1 MPLATLLAAAL
12 TAAAFTPGAA
22 TEVHAF
28 EILPI
33 HGRVIVRVD
42 ARDGTIAS
50 VTRPGD
56 RR

>member
-12 TAAAFTPGAA
+12 TAAAITPGAA